1 MIYFIL
7 LGFLRSRKDKN
18 KDGKKK
24 KKDSDEESNSGSLS
38 GFKEEFMVDSEGYTI
53 RPTEPVNK
61 EENFYS
67 SSDTDSEEE
76 KEMKIFVKIN
86 PLTKVSENNSV
97 DQLIASANALTL
109 APSGQSVMIIECFFY
124 LK

>member
-1 MIYFIL
+1 
-7 LGFLRSRKDKN
+7 
-18 KDGKKK
+18 
-24 KKDSDEESNSGSLS
+24 
-38 GFKEEFMVDSEGYTI
+38 MVDSEGYTI

-86 PLTKVSENNSV
+86 PMPKVSENNSV

-109 APSGQSVMIIECFFY
+109 APSSQSVIIIEF
-124 LK
+124 